1 MNAAPVELMSTNLM
15 SDYIGDLNRLLEA
28 ALDAERSAE
37 AEIGAIS
44 ELEPFTAAETYA
56 FRAAV
61 DRLVIAR
68 EWQEAINAQLSAIEE
83 SSSPAARFQA
93 QPWTRC
99 R

>member
-1 MNAAPVELMSTNLM
+1 MNAVPVELTSTSLVT
-15 SDYIGDLNRLLEA
+15 DYICDLNRLLEA

-44 ELEPFTAAETYA
+44 ELEPFTAAETFA
-56 FRAAV
+56 FRSAV

-83 SSSPAARFQA
+83 GN
-93 QPWTRC
+93 QPCTLR

>member
-1 MNAAPVELMSTNLM
+1 MNAVPVELMSTNPM
-15 SDYIGDLNRLLEA
+15 TDYVCDLNRLLEA
-28 ALDAERSAE
+28 ALEAERSAE

-44 ELEPFTAAETYA
+44 DFEPFTAAETYA
-56 FRAAV
+56 FRSAV

-83 SSSPAARFQA
+83 SN
-93 QPWTRC
+93 QPCILR